1 MTNHNS
7 PIGVFDSGIG
17 GLTVLK
23 EIRTLM
29 PNENVV
35 YFGDTARVPYGSK
48 SKDTVMRYVRQIIR
62 FLKTK
67 EVKAI
72 VIACNTAS
80 AYALFESALDE
91 DIPVIGVIDAGVK
104 TACNVTKNKRIGI
117 IGTDGAIQSGVHA
130 KMINRIDS
138 QISVFGKACPLF
150 VPFAEEGLFDTK
162 LTDGVV
168 EHYLSYFKPLD
179 IDTLILGCTHYPLLI
194 NAIRRYLGDNINYV
208 NPAYETACQ
217 LRELL
222 LDSNMLCDAD
232 NTSVCEFFVSDC
244 AKKMIS
250 FADMILGGENNKIT
264 ALNIENY

>member
-1 MTNHNS
+1 MPNRNS

-23 EIRTLM
+23 EIRELM

-48 SKDTVMRYVRQIIR
+48 SKDTVLRYVAQIIR

-67 EVKAI
+67 DVKAI

-80 AYALFESALDE
+80 AYALCESAIDE
-91 DIPVIGVIDAGVK
+91 DIPVIGVIEAGVK
-104 TACNVTKNKRIGI
+104 TACCVTKNKRIGI

-130 KMINRIDS
+130 GMINTIDP
-138 QISVFGKACPLF
+138 QISVFGKPCPLF
-150 VPFAEEGLFDTK
+150 VPFAEEGLFDTE

-168 EHYLSYFKPLD
+168 EYYLSYFKPLD
-179 IDTLILGCTHYPLLI
+179 IDTLILGCTHYPLLLG
-194 NAIRRYLGDNINYV
+194 AIRRYLGNQISYV
-208 NPAYETACQ
+208 NPAYETALSLQ
-217 LRELL
+217 KLL
-222 LDSNMLCDAD
+222 ISDNMLCDAE
-232 NTSVCEFFVSDC
+232 NTSLCELYVSDS
-244 AKKMIS
+244 ASKMIS
-250 FADMILGGENNKIT
+250 LANMILGGENNKIT

>member
-1 MTNHNS
+1 MANCNS

-23 EIRTLM
+23 EVRALM

-67 EVKAI
+67 DVKAI

-80 AYALFESALDE
+80 AYALCEASLDE
-91 DIPVIGVIDAGVK
+91 NIPVIGVIDAGVK
-104 TACNVTKNKRIGI
+104 TACKVTKNKRIGI

-130 KMINRIDS
+130 SMIKKIDS
-138 QISVFGKACPLF
+138 QVSVFGKSCPLF
-150 VPFAEEGLFDTK
+150 VPFAEEGLFDTP

-168 EHYLSYFKPLD
+168 ELYLSYFKPID

-194 NAIRRYLGDNINYV
+194 NAIKRYLGDKINYV

-217 LRELL
+217 LKELL
-222 LDSNMLCDAD
+222 KSSDMLCD
-232 NTSVCEFFVSDC
+232 NSNISQCEFYVSDC
-244 AKKMIS
+244 AAKMIS
-250 FADMILGGENNKIT
+250 FADMILGGDNNTIT
-264 ALNIENY
+264 AINIEKY